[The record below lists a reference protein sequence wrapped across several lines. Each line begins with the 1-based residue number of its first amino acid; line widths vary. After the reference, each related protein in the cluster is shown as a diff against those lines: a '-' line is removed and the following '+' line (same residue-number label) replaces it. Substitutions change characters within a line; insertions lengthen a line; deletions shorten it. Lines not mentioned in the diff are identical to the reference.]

1 MSEFAQEII
10 MPYHDDSPNS
20 VRFHNVSVQHFTLPK
35 WLGGKPF
42 KALDNITLEI
52 EQQNL
57 AIVGPSGAGK
67 STLIELLFGLK
78 QPSTGQVEICGVK
91 LPIRSQQDRSKIC
104 RQIQMI
110 PQEPHTSLSPYYT
123 VGQILVEPLMNL
135 GISGD
140 HTTLAKQALAD
151 VGLPNHLLALTP
163 HQLSTG
169 QAQRVALARA
179 LIVEPS
185 VLVADEPTSS
195 LDPVNRQRV
204 IDLLNSLKKKRKF
217 TLILVTHDLQAAHAL
232 CDELLVLNHG
242 SVVEFGSCKHIMSAP
257 SHPVTQALISAQSAL
272 NDEHLDRDLDRLH
285 NIKPQRI

>member
-1 MSEFAQEII
+1 MSELTQEII
-10 MPYHDDSPNS
+10 TPQHDDSANS
-20 VRFHNVSVQHFTLPK
+20 VHFHNVSVQYFTLPK

-42 KALDNITLEI
+42 KALDNISLAI

-78 QPSTGQVEICGVK
+78 SPSSGQVEICGIK

-104 RQIQMI
+104 RQIQMM
-110 PQEPHTSLSPYYT
+110 PQEPHTSLNPYYNL
-123 VGQILVEPLMNL
+123 GQILVEPLVNL
-135 GISGD
+135 SISGD
-140 HTTLAKQALAD
+140 HTALAKQALAD
-151 VGLPNHLLALTP
+151 VGLPNHLLAFTP
-163 HQLSTG
+163 NQLSTG

-204 IDLLNSLKKKRKF
+204 IDLLNSLKRKRKL

-232 CDELLVLNHG
+232 CDELLVLDHG
-242 SVVEFGSCKHIMSAP
+242 CVVEYGACKHIMSAP
-257 SHPVTQALISAQSAL
+257 SHPVTQALISAQAAL
-272 NDEHLDRDLDRLH
+272 NFDHLDLDLERLH
-285 NIKPQRI
+285 NIKP